1 MRETIRPGL
10 HPRRKLDLVSI
21 STGRLNSVAKT
32 VNKHIRI
39 EVTLWER
46 LEAAARDRETTANR
60 LLAELATQ
68 WLRNR
73 EWPATDVQ
81 LQVARSSLFTAQAM
95 VRSLIA
101 ENRENEIEEIRRY
114 ISTILPDVPLD
125 SPTANERNAQT
136 FDPEQDCS

>member
-1 MRETIRPGL
+1 M
-10 HPRRKLDLVSI
+10 
-21 STGRLNSVAKT
+21 AKT
-32 VNKHIRI
+32 VSKHIRI
-39 EVTLWER
+39 EATLWER

-95 VRSLIA
+95 ARNLIA
-101 ENRENEIEEIRRY
+101 EKRENEIEEIRRY
-114 ISTILPDVPLD
+114 ISTIIPDV
-125 SPTANERNAQT
+125 SPVSPAATERNSET
-136 FDPEQDCS
+136 SDPEQDDS